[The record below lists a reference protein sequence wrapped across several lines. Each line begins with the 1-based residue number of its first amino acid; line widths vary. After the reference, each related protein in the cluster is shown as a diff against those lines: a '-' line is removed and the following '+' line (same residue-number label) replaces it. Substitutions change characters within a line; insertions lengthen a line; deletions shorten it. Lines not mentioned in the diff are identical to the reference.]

1 MGRSGEGEKNCR
13 AYVTRKYPE
22 LDVAHSLSFFV
33 LLLLLPTSDVSS
45 PFNQIRLP
53 TLLPTLLAPRW
64 PGREWNRKQ
73 TGGFFF
79 LEIRLILIC
88 IVLGIQIYILCLLL
102 AKRRSALLQR
112 SAMQGWA
119 RRRRSA
125 RSTLPFVKP
134 CVLYVFVCGYLHT
147 AGGQCVT

>member
-1 MGRSGEGEKNCR
+1 MWHI
-13 AYVTRKYPE
+13 
-22 LDVAHSLSFFV
+22 LFHSLSSSFSS
-33 LLLLLPTSDVSS
+33 LLLMSHP

-53 TLLPTLLAPRW
+53 TLRPTPLAPRW

-79 LEIRLILIC
+79 LLEIRLILIC

-134 CVLYVFVCGYLHT
+134 CVLYVFVCEYLHT
-147 AGGQCVT
+147 AGSQCVT

>member
-1 MGRSGEGEKNCR
+1 MWHI
-13 AYVTRKYPE
+13 
-22 LDVAHSLSFFV
+22 LFHSLSSSFSS
-33 LLLLLPTSDVSS
+33 LLLMSHPPS
-45 PFNQIRLP
+45 IRSGSQRFVR
-53 TLLPTLLAPRW
+53 PRW
-64 PGREWNRKQ
+64 PLDGRDGSGIESRQ
-73 TGGFFF
+73 EAFFFFFF